1 MKFESLKP
9 GMVVYDIRK
18 HRMGN
23 TTINTLSLYEVR
35 VLEVDHE
42 KGKVTYSW
50 NGNRSVVS
58 SRYACEPWKK
68 NKPLII
74 RSAMGYCRLATKEEK
89 AAAKTAEGNV
99 KGMKPP
105 QDAQG

>member
-35 VLEVDHE
+35 VLEVDQE
-42 KGKVTYSW
+42 GGRVTYSW
-50 NGNRSVVS
+50 NGNLSEVG

-68 NKPLII
+68 NKPLLI

-89 AAAKTAEGNV
+89 AAAKAAECNA
-99 KGMKPP
+99 KSMKPL